1 MASSGNASR
10 FRRRIGGAG
19 LATAALLVA
28 TGCSARE
35 TLFIGIPEPATEE
48 GILIEDLWEGAWVAA
63 WPVGI
68 LVWGLMIVAIIFF
81 ARRKR
86 NNIPEQTA
94 YNLPLEVM
102 YTVAPLIMIFGLF
115 WFAARD
121 GSEILSV
128 DKPSDHTVNV
138 VGFRWSW
145 AFNYVEEDTFEIGTP
160 QDDPML
166 WLPVDEPVRI
176 DLTSPDVIH
185 SFWVPAWLFKKDVIP
200 GKMNSFIV
208 TPNKEGEFVGKC
220 AELCGVD
227 HSRMLFDVKVV
238 PRAEFEAHMED
249 LRAAG
254 NSGQLE
260 TGRVGTSGVPGVE
273 GRTSE

>member
-1 MASSGNASR
+1 MASSGSAPR
-10 FRRRIGGAG
+10 IRRRIAGAG

-28 TGCSARE
+28 TGCTARE

-68 LVWGLMIVAIIFF
+68 LVWGLMIVSIIFF

-86 NNIPEQTA
+86 NTVPEQTA

-145 AFNYVEEDTFEIGTP
+145 AFNYVEEDVYEIGTP

-176 DLTSPDVIH
+176 DLPSPDVIH
-185 SFWVPAWLFKKDVIP
+185 SFWVPVWLFKKDVIP

-238 PRAEFEAHMED
+238 PRAEFEDHMDD

-273 GRTSE
+273 GRSSE

>member
-1 MASSGNASR
+1 M
-10 FRRRIGGAG
+10 
-19 LATAALLVA
+19 LVA

-63 WPVGI
+63 WPVGM
-68 LVWGLMIVAIIFF
+68 LVWGLMIVAIILF

-86 NNIPEQTA
+86 SGIPEQTA

-208 TPNKEGEFVGKC
+208 TPNKQGEFVGKC

>member
-1 MASSGNASR
+1 MAKSSSASQG
-10 FRRRIGGAG
+10 RRRLGILGLGTAG
-19 LATAALLVA
+19 LITL

-35 TLFIGIPEPATEE
+35 TLFIGIPEPATKE
-48 GILIEDLWEGAWVAA
+48 GQIIEDLWEGAWVAA

-68 LVWGLMIVAIIFF
+68 LVWGLMIISIIFF
-81 ARRKR
+81 ARRKKDEV
-86 NNIPEQTA
+86 PEQTA
-94 YNLPLEVM
+94 YNLPLEVL

-121 GSEILSV
+121 GSEILSTE
-128 DKPSDHTVNV
+128 KESDHSVNV

-145 AFNYVEEDTFEIGTP
+145 AFNYIEEDVYELGTP
-160 QDDPML
+160 QDDPVL

-185 SFWVPAWLFKKDVIP
+185 SFWIPAWLFKKDVIP
-200 GKMNSFIV
+200 GKLNQFVV
-208 TPNKEGEFVGKC
+208 TPNKEGDFVGKC

-238 PRAEFEAHMED
+238 PRAQFEEHMAE
-249 LRAAG
+249 LRAKG
-254 NSGQLE
+254 QTGQLE
-260 TGRVGTSGVPGVE
+260 TGRVNTSGAPGPFGVSAE
-273 GRTSE
+273 

>member
-1 MASSGNASR
+1 M
-10 FRRRIGGAG
+10 
-19 LATAALLVA
+19 ALLVA

-35 TLFIGIPEPATEE
+35 TLFIGIPEPATDE
-48 GILIEDLWEGAWVAA
+48 GILIEDLWEGAWAAA

-68 LVWGLMIVAIIFF
+68 LVWGLMIISIIFF

-86 NNIPEQTA
+86 NEVPEQTA

-145 AFNYVEEDTFEIGTP
+145 AFNYVEEDVYEIGTP
-160 QDDPML
+160 DDDPML

-208 TPNKEGEFVGKC
+208 TPNKQGEFVGKC

-227 HSRMLFDVKVV
+227 HSSMLFDVKVV
-238 PRAEFEAHMED
+238 PRTEFEAHMAE
-249 LRAAG
+249 LRKSG
-254 NSGQLE
+254 NTGQLE

-273 GRTSE
+273 GRTSQ